1 MDDICNAIRE
11 LGPKRK
17 AEIES
22 YMTSL
27 SLCEQSKMKSSGFH
41 EINDVSYAFYHGL
54 NEFSKPCFL
63 TLNKSTEMGFDWR
76 R

>member
-22 YMTSL
+22 YMASL
-27 SLCEQSKMKSSGFH
+27 SLCEQSKIESSGFL
-41 EINDVSYAFYHGL
+41 EINDVSCALYHGF
-54 NEFSKPCFL
+54 NVFS
-63 TLNKSTEMGFDWR
+63 
-76 R
+76 

>member
-22 YMTSL
+22 YMASL
-27 SLCEQSKMKSSGFH
+27 SLCEQSKIESSGFL
-41 EINDVSYAFYHGL
+41 EINDVSCVLYHGF
-54 NEFSKPCFL
+54 NVFS
-63 TLNKSTEMGFDWR
+63 
-76 R
+76 